1 MNLSKHKV
9 QEFLPSTA
17 TRLGMDL
24 GQLWESPEHG
34 SAHHHHPCGWSS
46 GKLSEQQRGMGV
58 SIPQS
63 HGLAGCTLV
72 GPGFLLGNLA
82 LHALL
87 LGGGSYALAVQYIRL
102 CWALLVGHELWSTG
116 GMKLQPR
123 FIHG

>member
-1 MNLSKHKV
+1 
-9 QEFLPSTA
+9 
-17 TRLGMDL
+17 MDL

-87 LGGGSYALAVQYIRL
+87 LGGGVL
-102 CWALLVGHELWSTG
+102 CFGCTVYQVVLGTASWT
-116 GMKLQPR
+116 
-123 FIHG
+123 